1 MYLFVHLCTHVCMSV
16 SLCVSL
22 CECVCI
28 PVLMCAYV
36 CVHTCVSLRM
46 CLCMSVR
53 MCVYVCA
60 YVCARMCLYVC
71 AYVYV
76 YVYAYAFACLYIS
89 TLWPI
94 GDSAQPVGRS
104 VGVRGACPNCPIGCC
119 CCVATLRRKSSF
131 THNCS
136 ALSMCCRVVEWA
148 LLSFRRRT
156 ISTND
161 SRPILDCFYRR
172 LLSSHGRAFRTG
184 SLFVSPEKGRILTY

>member
-1 MYLFVHLCTHVCMSV
+1 MCVCLCHCVYLFANVCVFLCLCVRMSVCIRVCLFVCVCACPCACVCMSV
-16 SLCVSL
+16 HMCVR
-22 CECVCI
+22 VC
-28 PVLMCAYV
+28 A
-36 CVHTCVSLRM
+36 
-46 CLCMSVR
+46 CMSVR
-53 MCVYVCA
+53 MFT
-60 YVCARMCLYVC
+60 
-71 AYVYV
+71 

-131 THNCS
+131 THNFL

-148 LLSFRRRT
+148 LLSFRMWR

-161 SRPILDCFYRR
+161 SRPILDCFYIS
-172 LLSSHGRAFRTG
+172 LLYYKGRDFRTG